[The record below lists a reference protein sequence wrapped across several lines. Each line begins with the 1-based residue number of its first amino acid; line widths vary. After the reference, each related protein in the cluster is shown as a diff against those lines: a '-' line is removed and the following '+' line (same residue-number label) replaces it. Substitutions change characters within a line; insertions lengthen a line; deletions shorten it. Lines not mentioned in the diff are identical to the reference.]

1 VSFGLNIF
9 RTKFDGFVYL
19 APGSVDHG
27 TGPETEIE
35 GLPVY
40 QFLQQDATFTG
51 AELYGQ
57 AYLPN
62 GLLKAD
68 WTLDGGID
76 VVSGELDGGGNVP
89 YLPPLTINTGATAD
103 WGLWSAGAHVTW
115 ADDQTDPGAGDYPT
129 DGYTQ
134 LDLRADLKLS
144 ELGYGR
150 EGTSLFIDARNV
162 TDEEI
167 RYSTSVLKDK
177 LPAPGRNIRVG
188 IRATF

>member
-1 VSFGLNIF
+1 VVE
-9 RTKFDGFVYL
+9 D
-19 APGSVDHG
+19 
-27 TGPETEIE
+27 
-35 GLPVY
+35 LPVY

-51 AELYGQ
+51 AEIYGE
-57 AYLPN
+57 AYMPA
-62 GLLKAD
+62 GLLNAD

-76 VVSGELDGGGNVP
+76 VVSGELDDGGNVP
-89 YLPPLTINTGATAD
+89 YMPPLTVNVGTKAD
-103 WGLWSAGAHVTW
+103 WQLWSVGAHVTW
-115 ADDQTDPGAGDYPT
+115 ADDQNDTGGAELPT

-150 EGTSLFIDARNV
+150 EGTTLFVDARNV

-167 RYSTSVLKDK
+167 RYATSVLKDK

-188 IRATF
+188 IRAVF